1 MGFLDKAAKVAA
13 QATVKA
19 QEGIAQGQAKAGQ
32 LQAKRQ
38 ADGLVREL
46 GAAYYAQQRHG
57 GSAEAV
63 AAALAAVDAH
73 VAANPPD
80 GGDTASSS
88 PEPTPPPP
96 GGYGLDDL

>member
-1 MGFLDKAAKVAA
+1 MGFLDKAAKAAA

-19 QEGIAQGQAKAGQ
+19 QEGIAQGQAKASQ

-38 ADGLVREL
+38 GDALLREL
-46 GAAYYAQQRHG
+46 GAAYYAQQREA
-57 GSAEAV
+57 GSAAAV

-73 VAANPPD
+73 VAANPPAD
-80 GGDTASSS
+80 GVSYSADY
-88 PEPTPPPP
+88 PPPP